1 MMPGM
6 TDFYSQTETTPSD
19 PDSSRAD
26 GDDDVLVGDDTDTAD
41 GETAETLPEPVD
53 GDDPDGDDP
62 DGDDPDGDVD
72 GHGAAYIEKLAARWA
87 GTGGDTW
94 DAQTQ
99 AAKTLFLRSEAI
111 RDRKMQELAAFVYP
125 DTAPAA
131 ATVRLACSGV
141 PKWLATALS
150 AIESI
155 AGTSSDLAAMALA
168 RALPQSAKKH
178 VEEALGML
186 GAPVGD
192 EYAVMPG
199 ADIVAATNGVTAAR
213 VASVAKS
220 IAQAQA
226 LKLTDGV

>member
-41 GETAETLPEPVD
+41 GETAETLLDPVD
-53 GDDPDGDDP
+53 EDDP

-111 RDRKMQELAAFVYP
+111 RDRKMQELATFVYP

-141 PKWLATALS
+141 PKWLPTALS

-178 VEEALGML
+178 VEEALGMF
-186 GAPVGD
+186 GAPV
-192 EYAVMPG
+192 
-199 ADIVAATNGVTAAR
+199 
-213 VASVAKS
+213 
-220 IAQAQA
+220 
-226 LKLTDGV
+226 

>member
-41 GETAETLPEPVD
+41 GETAETLPDPVD
-53 GDDPDGDDP
+53 EDDP

>member
-41 GETAETLPEPVD
+41 GETAETLPDPVD
-53 GDDPDGDDP
+53 EDDP

-111 RDRKMQELAAFVYP
+111 RDRRMQELAAFVYP

-141 PKWLATALS
+141 PKWLPTALS

-178 VEEALGML
+178 VEEALGMF